1 MPLTTR
7 GRAEATRTALAA
19 SAGCLF
25 AIVVAAA
32 TWLLVERQRLAA
44 EMARYGEALAEDV
57 ALLAVEPLRRE
68 DRIGLGLAV
77 ARLVER
83 REVRGIAVYTRQG
96 QPFVAAGNIA
106 SPQAPIYGKRVL
118 AESAAIGQAR
128 VALNPASFRPT
139 PTSHLIAGAVALA
152 TLLIVFGAGSVLA
165 RYWST
170 SESGRGA
177 ARTTASTTAEEDDDG
192 TAETRRQP
200 QAADYTRYGVVANL
214 FHRASMSSDDRRSA
228 LLLALEA
235 AQGAAELYGGEA
247 APLARVGAVMT
258 FAGSEERRAFDAVC
272 AALVL
277 RDVLEAPAFAASGL
291 FRYGVDSIPAP
302 PDDVEQGRRDLLLL
316 ASLAPNGELAIGKD
330 VHAALAPAGA
340 LEIAPLDNRAVR
352 ALAPTTPRGVVHAV
366 GDKRHAALLARQAAE
381 IAAALRRKDVAPPPA
396 GSERPAGEE

>member
-32 TWLLVERQRLAA
+32 TWLLVERQRLAV

-57 ALLAVEPLRRE
+57 ALLAAEPLRRE

-106 SPQAPIYGKRVL
+106 SPQATIYSKRVL

-139 PTSHLIAGAVALA
+139 PTIHLIAGAVALA
-152 TLLIVFGAGSVLA
+152 TLLIVFGAGSVSA
-165 RYWST
+165 RYRST
-170 SESGRGA
+170 SERGRGG
-177 ARTTASTTAEEDDDG
+177 ARTTASAAEEGDVG
-192 TAETRRQP
+192 TAEPGRQP
-200 QAADYTRYGVVANL
+200 QAAAHTWYGAVANL

-258 FAGSEERRAFDAVC
+258 FAGAEERRAFDAVC

-352 ALAPTTPRGVVHAV
+352 ALTPTTPRGVVHAV

-381 IAAALRRKDVAPPPA
+381 VAAALRRKDVAPPPA
-396 GSERPAGEE
+396 RSERPAGEE

>member
-32 TWLLVERQRLAA
+32 TWLLVERQRLAV

-106 SPQAPIYGKRVL
+106 SPQATIYSKRVL
-118 AESAAIGQAR
+118 AESTAIGQAR

-165 RYWST
+165 RYRST
-170 SESGRGA
+170 SARGRGA
-177 ARTTASTTAEEDDDG
+177 ARTTASAAEEGDVG
-192 TAETRRQP
+192 TAEPEQQP
-200 QAADYTRYGVVANL
+200 QAAAHTRYGVVANL

-277 RDVLEAPAFAASGL
+277 RDVLESPTFAASGL

-352 ALAPTTPRGVVHAV
+352 ALTPTTPRGVVHAV
-366 GDKRHAALLARQAAE
+366 GDKRHAALLVRQAAE
-381 IAAALRRKDVAPPPA
+381 VAAALRRKDVAPPPA
-396 GSERPAGEE
+396 RSERPAGEE

>member
-7 GRAEATRTALAA
+7 GRADATRTALAA

-32 TWLLVERQRLAA
+32 TWLLGERQRLAA

-57 ALLAVEPLRRE
+57 ALLAAEPLRRD

-106 SPQAPIYGKRVL
+106 SPQAPIYTKRVL

-152 TLLIVFGAGSVLA
+152 TLLIVFGAGSALA
-165 RYWST
+165 GYWST
-170 SESGRGA
+170 SARGRGG
-177 ARTTASTTAEEDDDG
+177 ARTAPAAPEDGDVG
-192 TAETRRQP
+192 TAEHRP
-200 QAADYTRYGVVANL
+200 QLQVAEHAQYGVVANL
-214 FHRASMSSDDRRSA
+214 FHRASLPEDDRRSA
-228 LLLALEA
+228 LLLALEVA
-235 AQGAAELYGGEA
+235 RGAAELYGGEA

-258 FAGSEERRAFDAVC
+258 FAGAEERRAFDAVC

-277 RDVLEAPAFAASGL
+277 RDVLRTPALAAQGL
-291 FRYGVDSIPAP
+291 FRYGVDSIPP
-302 PDDVEQGRRDLLLL
+302 PADVEQGRRDLLLL
-316 ASLAPNGELAIGKD
+316 SSLAPNGELAIGKN
-330 VHAALAPAGA
+330 VYAALAPSGA
-340 LEIAPLDNRAVR
+340 LEIEPLDNRAVQ
-352 ALAPTTPRGVVHAV
+352 ALAPTTPRGVVLAV

-381 IAAALRRKDVAPPPA
+381 VAAALARKDVAPPP
-396 GSERPAGEE
+396 